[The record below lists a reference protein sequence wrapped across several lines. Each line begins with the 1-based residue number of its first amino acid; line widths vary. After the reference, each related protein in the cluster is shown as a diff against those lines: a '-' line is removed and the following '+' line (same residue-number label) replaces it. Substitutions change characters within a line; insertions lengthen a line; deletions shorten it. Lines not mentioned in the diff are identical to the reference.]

1 MITRFLLTGGIL
13 LGLYGCSGPDDS
25 LNSMQSN
32 DDVGLAGAAR
42 PSGNLLPTNNE
53 ILELRPP
60 PNPERNA
67 WFGDLHVQR
76 RRRHGR

>member
-1 MITRFLLTGGIL
+1 
-13 LGLYGCSGPDDS
+13 
-25 LNSMQSN
+25 MQSN